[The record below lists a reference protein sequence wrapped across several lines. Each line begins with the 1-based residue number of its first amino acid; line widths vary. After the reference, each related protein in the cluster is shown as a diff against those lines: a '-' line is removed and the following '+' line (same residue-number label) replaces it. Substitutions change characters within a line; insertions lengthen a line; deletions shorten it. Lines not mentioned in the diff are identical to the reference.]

1 MNKKNV
7 EHIAIIMDGNGR
19 WASERGLPHL
29 EGHRAGTE
37 TVQRIVEACQDL
49 KINYLTLYAFSTEN
63 WKRDKSEVDGL
74 MDLLL
79 EFLEKHLVTLMKN
92 NIRLK
97 AIGRLKELPEEVYN
111 SLLHVIEE
119 TAQNDSGTLVF
130 ALNYGG
136 RAEIVDAAKKISEEV
151 KSGKISSDEID
162 EKLFSQYLYAP
173 EIPDP
178 DLMIRTSGEL
188 RLSNFL
194 LWELSYAEFYVT
206 DTYWPDFDK
215 EELMKAL
222 DSYYGRDRRYGGRK

>member
-1 MNKKNV
+1 MSSKSI

-29 EGHRAGTE
+29 EGHRAGAE
-37 TVQRIVEACQDL
+37 SVRRVVESC
-49 KINYLTLYAFSTEN
+49 KEFNIKYLTLYAFSTEN

-74 MDLLL
+74 MSLLL
-79 EFLEKHLVTLMKN
+79 EFLETHLKTLMEHK
-92 NIRLK
+92 IRLK
-97 AIGRLKELPEEVYN
+97 AIGRLKELPGEVYQ
-111 SLLHVIEE
+111 SLMNVIEE
-119 TAQNDSGTLVF
+119 TSQNSDGTLIF

-136 RAEIVDAAKKISEEV
+136 RAEIIDATVKISEDV
-151 KSGKISSDEID
+151 KCGKISSDQID
-162 EKLFSQYLYAP
+162 EKLFSKYLYDP

-194 LWELSYAEFYVT
+194 IWQLSYAEFYIT

-215 EELMKAL
+215 ESLAKAI
-222 DSYYGRDRRYGGRK
+222 DSYYKRDRRYGGRR